1 MTDARTEL
9 AHATEE
15 IDASPEEV
23 FDALL
28 DPEALARWFSA
39 PDEGRTRDW
48 HVDAVPGGAW
58 EAHTV
63 APDGTPG
70 TLAGEIVTIDPPRA
84 LELRWHTAPGDAA
97 GSSVRFDLEP
107 VWRGGERITRI
118 TVTHVADRPWAS
130 RVVMGAGL
138 CRTNHPHSARAA
150 GILGVLRAYLAC
162 AVAVAR

>member
-1 MTDARTEL
+1 MTDVRTEL

-28 DPEALARWFSA
+28 DPDALAQWFSA
-39 PDEGRTRDW
+39 PDDGSTRDW
-48 HVDAVPGGAW
+48 QVDAVSGGAW

-70 TLAGEIVTIDPPRA
+70 TLVGEIVTIDPPRA

-118 TVTHVADRPWAS
+118 TVTHVADRPLAS
-130 RVVMGAGL
+130 RVVMGTRLG
-138 CRTNHPHSARAA
+138 RTNSWHIARPARIARA
-150 GILGVLRAYLAC
+150 LRAYLDTL
-162 AVAVAR
+162 VAAR